1 MVFSETINGR
11 TWARPGIYIY
21 IYIYNFPLS
30 CWQQNES

>member
-21 IYIYNFPLS
+21 IYIYIYITFL
-30 CWQQNES
+30 